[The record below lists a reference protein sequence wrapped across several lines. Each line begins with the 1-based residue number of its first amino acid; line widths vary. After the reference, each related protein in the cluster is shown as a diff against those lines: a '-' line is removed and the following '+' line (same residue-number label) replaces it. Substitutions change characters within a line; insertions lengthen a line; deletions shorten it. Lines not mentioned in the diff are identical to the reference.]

1 MTLDGLMST
10 MFCIPLVLLSTSEYL
25 NVDMG
30 AKGEVS
36 ADVVKYIMYYGRGSR
51 SLQIRDRAFSQTN
64 VGSSKDRQPSEG

>member
-10 MFCIPLVLLSTSEYL
+10 MFCIQLVLLSTPEYL

-30 AKGEVS
+30 ANGEVS

-51 SLQIRDRAFSQTN
+51 SLQIRVRAFSQTN
-64 VGSSKDRQPSEG
+64 LSRHAQNT

>member
-10 MFCIPLVLLSTSEYL
+10 MFCIPLVLLSTPEYL

-30 AKGEVS
+30 ANGEVS

-51 SLQIRDRAFSQTN
+51 SLQIRVRAFSQTN
-64 VGSSKDRQPSEG
+64 LSGHAQNT